1 MKVSATEPFTSI
13 IADKGHRLNKLLHAV
28 SINPYSSRENKR
40 FAIPKWRTNRFYIL
54 LLKEQRFIN
63 YGRILYLGFKGVL
76 CIFSFIHLALSAES
90 L

>member
-1 MKVSATEPFTSI
+1 MHKIYPI
-13 IADKGHRLNKLLHAV
+13 NRLNKLLPAV
-28 SINPYSSRENKR
+28 SINPYSSREYKG

-63 YGRILYLGFKGVL
+63 YGIIFDLGFKGVL